1 MERNLPF
8 FAYFTR
14 KDTTFSLP
22 CQGKTIVDT
31 SDVFRY
37 NQTVSKGGITITLVV
52 CVDDRMGMQF
62 NGRRQSQD
70 RLLRRRLLDL
80 VPTRLVMSVRSGAMF
95 SGEDDVI
102 AREDYLSFAEA
113 DDWIFAEDLDY
124 LSRREEFDRLILFR
138 WNRAYPSDV
147 KFVFPGEWKLTHRE
161 DFPGSSHKNIT
172 MEVYQP

>member
-1 MERNLPF
+1 M
-8 FAYFTR
+8 
-14 KDTTFSLP
+14 
-22 CQGKTIVDT
+22 
-31 SDVFRY
+31 
-37 NQTVSKGGITITLVV
+37 TLVV

-95 SGEDDVI
+95 SGKDDVI

-138 WNRAYPSDV
+138 WNRVYPSDV

>member
-1 MERNLPF
+1 M
-8 FAYFTR
+8 
-14 KDTTFSLP
+14 
-22 CQGKTIVDT
+22 
-31 SDVFRY
+31 
-37 NQTVSKGGITITLVV
+37 TLVV
-52 CVDDRMGMQF
+52 CVDDRLGMQF

-80 VPTRLVMSVRSGAMF
+80 VPTRLIMSVRSGAMF
-95 SGEDDVI
+95 SGEDGVI

-124 LSRREEFDRLILFR
+124 LSRRGEFDRLILFR
-138 WNRAYPSDV
+138 WNRVYPSDV